1 MKIKKG
7 MAIPLVLI
15 FATIMGAVSI
25 FLLRNTKHGN
35 AQNITSMDQ
44 LQSYFI
50 ARAGVEHAMVKVKY
64 LNRELYDAMCMQQ
77 GRSSLFDY
85 SQISDAD
92 INANRP
98 YKAISEYNPGPIF
111 LYMAGEKTPNG
122 VNTDMGTLSSP
133 RVASS
138 TWINTFKADLGSDY
152 YIDSKIAGTT
162 SGAKYNQVLQ
172 ISNIENQ
179 VKSLG
184 NPKIKDNKIFNSASY
199 LVSDIKVAA
208 SKVEEDK
215 SKKVDNTYIIEFTV
229 KSAFVSARNNDYNY
243 EIKRTLQVSRD
254 IVKK

>member
-1 MKIKKG
+1 MNIKKG

-25 FLLRNTKHGN
+25 FLLRNTKQGN
-35 AQNITSMDQ
+35 SQNLTSLDQ

-92 INANRP
+92 IKNNRP
-98 YKAISEYNPGPIF
+98 YMAISEYNPGPIF
-111 LYMAGEKTPNG
+111 LYMAGEKTPSG
-122 VNTDMGTLSSP
+122 VNTDMGTMKSP
-133 RVASS
+133 KVASS
-138 TWINTFKADLGSDY
+138 TWINTFKADLASDFY
-152 YIDSKIAGTT
+152 VDGNPGT
-162 SGAKYNQVLQ
+162 KYNKILQ
-172 ISNIENQ
+172 ITNIEDQ

-184 NPKIKDNKIFNSASY
+184 NAKIKDNKIFNSAAY
-199 LVSDIKVAA
+199 IVSDIKVAA

-229 KSAFVSARNNDYNY
+229 KSTFVSAKNHDYDY
-243 EIKRTLQVSRD
+243 EVKRILQVNRE